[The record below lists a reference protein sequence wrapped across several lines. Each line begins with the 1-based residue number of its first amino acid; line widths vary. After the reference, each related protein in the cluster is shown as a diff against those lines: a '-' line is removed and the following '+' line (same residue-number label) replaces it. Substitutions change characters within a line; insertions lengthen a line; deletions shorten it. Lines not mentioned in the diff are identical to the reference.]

1 MKGTVGAL
9 VNRILQN
16 KHVSTHLNRGGVLR
30 RLRRMAREYIARDP
44 RTGKALR
51 KSNVKEDSDIRAL
64 LPFSGKWEVIPKSDI
79 MKLASGELEIID
91 LPRATGGG
99 FARRKDGIRALN
111 RVFESDIETAHRI
124 LLDCL
129 DDDQDSI
136 RTTALESMP
145 SFSLR
150 KHEGLIRCLSDRL
163 MDDSEEVRGEAMTS
177 LIKMAPVFPS
187 GCEKILRRELRH
199 EVEKHRKSAFIALK
213 STSQRWAETGCLHID
228 ELIREEDVDLRRR
241 AAAILRVLATKGG
254 AEGWDLIGWCL
265 EDEDAEVRRRASK
278 TLNALAGAEPR
289 IAAILVEVA
298 MSDDDA
304 SVRKSAI
311 GALKKLN
318 MESPR
323 VSRMVIDG
331 ARDRDYELRKA
342 CIGLLSIIL
351 SGTEL
356 RETAKELLRQET
368 RMDLRKRL
376 ESLSTDLEMEGTEE
390 QKNSF
395 LAPLEH
401 VPDEEGSTPD
411 LKIASSI
418 KKGEHHKDKLSRPES
433 EGGT

>member
-1 MKGTVGAL
+1 M
-9 VNRILQN
+9 NRILQD
-16 KHVSTHLNRGGVLR
+16 KHVCTHLNRDKVVR
-30 RLRRMAREYIARDP
+30 RLSSMAREYIARDP
-44 RTGKALR
+44 RTGRALR
-51 KSNVKEDSDIRAL
+51 KSSFKEDSDIRAL
-64 LPFSGKWEVIPKSDI
+64 LPTSGTWEVIPRPDI
-79 MKLASGELEIID
+79 LKLASGELEMLD
-91 LPRATGGG
+91 LPRSSGGG
-99 FARRKDGIRALN
+99 FARRRDGIRALN
-111 RVFESDIETAHRI
+111 RVFESDIEIAHGI

-129 DDDQDSI
+129 DDDNDSI
-136 RTTALESMP
+136 RATALESMP

-163 MDDSEEVRGEAMTS
+163 MDDSDEVREEAMNS
-177 LIKMAPVFPS
+177 LVKMAPVFPS
-187 GCEKILRRELRH
+187 GCEEVLRRELRH
-199 EVEKHRKSAFIALK
+199 KVEKHRKNAFIALK

-228 ELIREEDVDLRRR
+228 ELIRETDVDLRRR
-241 AAAILRVLATKGG
+241 ASSILRVLATKGG

-265 EDEDAEVRRRASK
+265 EDEDSEVRRRASK
-278 TLNALAGAEPR
+278 TLNSLAGAEPR

-304 SVRKSAI
+304 AVRKSAI

-368 RMDLRKRL
+368 RVDLRKRL
-376 ESLSTDLEMEGTEE
+376 ESLSTDLEIEGTEE
-390 QKNSF
+390 QKNRF
-395 LAPLEH
+395 LAPLDY
-401 VPDEEGSTPD
+401 VPDEEENTPD
-411 LKIASSI
+411 LKATEGMM
-418 KKGEHHKDKLSRPES
+418 KGEHHKDKLSRPES
-433 EGGT
+433 EGGV

>member
-1 MKGTVGAL
+1 MV
-9 VNRILQN
+9 
-16 KHVSTHLNRGGVLR
+16 R
-30 RLRRMAREYIARDP
+30 RVRRMAREYIARDP

-51 KSNVKEDSDIRAL
+51 KSRVKEDSDIRAL
-64 LPFSGKWEVIPKSDI
+64 LPSGGTWESIPRTDI
-79 MKLASGELEIID
+79 LGLASGELGVIE
-91 LPRATGGG
+91 LPRTSGGG
-99 FARRKDGIRALN
+99 FARRQDGIKALN
-111 RVFESDIETAHRI
+111 RVFEEDIETAHGI
-124 LLDCL
+124 LLNCL
-129 DDDQDSI
+129 DDDSADI
-136 RTTALESMP
+136 REVALESMP
-145 SFSLR
+145 SFSMR

-163 MDDSEEVRGEAMTS
+163 MDDSPEVRDEAMRS
-177 LIKMAPVFPS
+177 LEKMAPVFPS
-187 GCEKILRRELRH
+187 GCEEILRRELRH
-199 EVEKHRKSAFIALK
+199 QEDARRKNAFSALK
-213 STSQRWAETGCLHID
+213 STSERWAETGCLHID

-241 AAAILRVLATKGG
+241 AASILRVLTTKGG

-278 TLNALAGAEPR
+278 TLNSLAGSEPR

-304 SVRKSAI
+304 AVRKSAM

-342 CIGLLSIIL
+342 CIGLLSIIM

-356 RETAKELLRQET
+356 RETARELLRQET
-368 RMDLRKRL
+368 RSDLRKRL
-376 ESLSTDLEMEGTEE
+376 VALSTDLEMEGTED

-395 LAPLEH
+395 LAPLEQ
-401 VPDEEGSTPD
+401 VQDEDEKPPE
-411 LKIASSI
+411 LKMISNE

-433 EGGT
+433 EGSK

>member
-1 MKGTVGAL
+1 
-9 VNRILQN
+9 VNRILQD
-16 KHVSTHLNRGGVLR
+16 KHISTQLNRGGVLR
-30 RLRRMAREYIARDP
+30 RLRRMAREYVARDP

-64 LPFSGKWEVIPKSDI
+64 LPLSGTWEVIPKSDI
-79 MKLASGELEIID
+79 MKLASGELDIIE
-91 LPRATGGG
+91 LPRAVGGG

-111 RVFESDIETAHRI
+111 RVFESDIEAAHRI

-129 DDDQDSI
+129 DDDHDSI
-136 RTTALESMP
+136 RITALESMP

-163 MDDSEEVRGEAMTS
+163 MDDSEEVREEAMTS

-241 AAAILRVLATKGG
+241 AAAILRVLTTKGG

-278 TLNALAGAEPR
+278 TLNSLAGAEPR

-390 QKNSF
+390 QKNTF
-395 LAPLEH
+395 LAPLEY
-401 VPDEEGSTPD
+401 VPDEDESAPD
-411 LKIASSI
+411 LKIVSSI
-418 KKGEHHKDKLSRPES
+418 KKGEHHKDKLSRPEG

>member
-1 MKGTVGAL
+1 M
-9 VNRILQN
+9 NRILQN

-64 LPFSGKWEVIPKSDI
+64 LPLSGTWEVIPKSDI

-111 RVFESDIETAHRI
+111 RVYESDIEAAHRI

-129 DDDQDSI
+129 DDDHDSI
-136 RTTALESMP
+136 RITALESMP

-163 MDDSEEVRGEAMTS
+163 MDDSEEVREEAMNS

-187 GCEKILRRELRH
+187 GCEVILRRELRH

-228 ELIREEDVDLRRR
+228 ELIREDDVDLRRR

-254 AEGWDLIGWCL
+254 AEGWDLIGSVSYTHL
-265 EDEDAEVRRRASK
+265 
-278 TLNALAGAEPR
+278 TLPT
-289 IAAILVEVA
+289 IY
-298 MSDDDA
+298 
-304 SVRKSAI
+304 SV
-311 GALKKLN
+311 
-318 MESPR
+318 
-323 VSRMVIDG
+323 
-331 ARDRDYELRKA
+331 
-342 CIGLLSIIL
+342 
-351 SGTEL
+351 
-356 RETAKELLRQET
+356 
-368 RMDLRKRL
+368 
-376 ESLSTDLEMEGTEE
+376 
-390 QKNSF
+390 
-395 LAPLEH
+395 
-401 VPDEEGSTPD
+401 
-411 LKIASSI
+411 
-418 KKGEHHKDKLSRPES
+418 
-433 EGGT
+433 

>member
-1 MKGTVGAL
+1 M
-9 VNRILQN
+9 NRILHD
-16 KHVSTHLNRGGVLR
+16 KHVSTQLNSGGVLR
-30 RLRRMAREYIARDP
+30 RLRRMAREYVARDP

-64 LPFSGKWEVIPKSDI
+64 LPLSGTWEVIPKSDI
-79 MKLASGELEIID
+79 MKLASGELDIIE
-91 LPRATGGG
+91 LPRAAGGG

-111 RVFESDIETAHRI
+111 RVFESDIEAAHRI

-129 DDDQDSI
+129 DDDDDSI
-136 RTTALESMP
+136 RITALESMP
-145 SFSLR
+145 SFSMR

-163 MDDSEEVRGEAMTS
+163 MDDSEEVREEAMTS

-241 AAAILRVLATKGG
+241 AAAILRVLTTKGG

-278 TLNALAGAEPR
+278 TLNSLAGAEPR

-390 QKNSF
+390 QKNTF
-395 LAPLEH
+395 LAPLEY
-401 VPDEEGSTPD
+401 VPDEDESAPD
-411 LKIASSI
+411 LKIVSSI

>member
-1 MKGTVGAL
+1 M
-9 VNRILQN
+9 NRILQN
-16 KHVSTHLNRGGVLR
+16 KHVGTHLNRDEVVR
-30 RLRRMAREYIARDP
+30 RLSPMAREYIARDP
-44 RTGKALR
+44 RTGRALR
-51 KSNVKEDSDIRAL
+51 KSSSKEDSDIRAL
-64 LPFSGKWEVIPKSDI
+64 LPISGTWEVIPRSDI
-79 MKLASGELEIID
+79 LKLASGELEMLD
-91 LPRATGGG
+91 LPRTSGGG
-99 FARRKDGIRALN
+99 FARRRDGIRALN
-111 RVFESDIETAHRI
+111 RVFESDIEVAHSI

-129 DDDQDSI
+129 DDDSESI
-136 RTTALESMP
+136 RATALESMP

-163 MDDSEEVRGEAMTS
+163 TDDSDEVREEAMNS

-187 GCEKILRRELRH
+187 GCEEVLRRELRH
-199 EVEKHRKSAFIALK
+199 KVEKHRKSAFVALK

-241 AAAILRVLATKGG
+241 ASSILRVLATKGG

-278 TLNALAGAEPR
+278 TLNSLAGAEPR

-304 SVRKSAI
+304 AVRKSAI
-311 GALKKLN
+311 AALKKLN

-368 RMDLRKRL
+368 RIDLRKRL
-376 ESLSTDLEMEGTEE
+376 ESLSTDLEMEGSEE

-401 VPDEEGSTPD
+401 VPDEEENAPD
-411 LKIASSI
+411 LKMVGGIM
-418 KKGEHHKDKLSRPES
+418 KGEHHKDKLSRPES

>member
-1 MKGTVGAL
+1 M
-9 VNRILQN
+9 
-16 KHVSTHLNRGGVLR
+16 R
-30 RLRRMAREYIARDP
+30 RLRRMAREYVARDP

-51 KSNVKEDSDIRAL
+51 KSSVKEDSDIRAL
-64 LPFSGKWEVIPKSDI
+64 LPSSGTWEVIPRSDI
-79 MKLASGELEIID
+79 LKLASGEVDMID
-91 LPRATGGG
+91 LPRTSGGG
-99 FARRKDGIRALN
+99 FARRNDGIRALN
-111 RVFESDIETAHRI
+111 RVFETDIERAHRI
-124 LLDCL
+124 LLNCL
-129 DDDQDSI
+129 DDDQDAI

-163 MDDSEEVRGEAMTS
+163 MDDSAEVREEAMTS

-187 GCEKILRRELRH
+187 GCEEVLRRELRH
-199 EVEKHRKSAFIALK
+199 EAEKHRKSAFAALK

-241 AAAILRVLATKGG
+241 AASILRVLATKGG

-278 TLNALAGAEPR
+278 TLNTLAGAEPR

-304 SVRKSAI
+304 AVRKSAI

-395 LAPLEH
+395 LAPLDH
-401 VPDEEGSTPD
+401 VQDEDENTPD
-411 LKIASSI
+411 LKMIGIA

>member
-1 MKGTVGAL
+1 
-9 VNRILQN
+9 
-16 KHVSTHLNRGGVLR
+16 
-30 RLRRMAREYIARDP
+30 
-44 RTGKALR
+44 
-51 KSNVKEDSDIRAL
+51 
-64 LPFSGKWEVIPKSDI
+64 
-79 MKLASGELEIID
+79 
-91 LPRATGGG
+91 
-99 FARRKDGIRALN
+99 
-111 RVFESDIETAHRI
+111 
-124 LLDCL
+124 
-129 DDDQDSI
+129 
-136 RTTALESMP
+136 MP

-163 MDDSEEVRGEAMTS
+163 TDDSDEVREEAMNS

-187 GCEKILRRELRH
+187 GCEEVLRRELRH
-199 EVEKHRKSAFIALK
+199 KVEKHRKSAFVALK

-241 AAAILRVLATKGG
+241 ASSILRVLATKGV

-278 TLNALAGAEPR
+278 TLNSLAGAEPR

-304 SVRKSAI
+304 AVRKSAI
-311 GALKKLN
+311 AALKKLN

-368 RMDLRKRL
+368 RIDLRKRL
-376 ESLSTDLEMEGTEE
+376 ESLSTDLEMEGNEE

-401 VPDEEGSTPD
+401 VPDEEENAPD
-411 LKIASSI
+411 LKMVGGIM
-418 KKGEHHKDKLSRPES
+418 KGEHHKDKLSRPES